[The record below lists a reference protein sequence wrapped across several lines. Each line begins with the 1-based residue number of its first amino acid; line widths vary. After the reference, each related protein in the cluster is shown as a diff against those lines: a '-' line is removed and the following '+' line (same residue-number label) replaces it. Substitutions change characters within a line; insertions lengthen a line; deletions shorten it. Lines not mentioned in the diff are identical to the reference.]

1 MYIIANLSKLK
12 SDIGPAI
19 HDAMSQYFKDIE
31 LKKEIDNL
39 QFRIGCCGSD
49 SYKDWQSKIKLMIKL
64 KDMKNDERY
73 KQFYHDKRYK
83 KSHPNDDKIFGIA
96 IVPFTCCN
104 TSYSLCLF
112 YDVDKKYNVHDEDVF
127 PNKTI
132 YIKGNWD
139 LNGNFLFN
147 FPMF

>member
-1 MYIIANLSKLK
+1 MYIIGNLSKLR

-19 HDAMSQYFKDIE
+19 HDAMNQYFKNME

-49 SYKDWQSKIKLMIKL
+49 SYKDWQSKIKLKIKF
-64 KDMKNDERY
+64 KDMENDERY
-73 KQFYHDKRYK
+73 QQFYHDKRYK
-83 KSHPNDDKIFGIA
+83 ESHPNDDKIFSIT

-104 TSYSLCLF
+104 TSYPSCLF
-112 YDVDKKYNVHDEDVF
+112 YDLDKKYNVHDEDVF

-132 YIKGNWD
+132 YVKGKWESINYKGMK
-139 LNGNFLFN
+139 NCK
-147 FPMF
+147 